1 MRRNATV
8 KTIRKNEKRGD
19 AHFGIASRHINKCL
33 LIGEC
38 YKVCRGIK
46 ITQLETKK
54 SASGQTDLEQ
64 KSSADEREAYKGT
77 LSEET
82 RIK

>member
-33 LIGEC
+33 LIGE
-38 YKVCRGIK
+38 YYRECRVIK
-46 ITQLETKK
+46 ITQLETKN
-54 SASGQTDLEQ
+54 TDDENRRFLFFQ
-64 KSSADEREAYKGT
+64 KVWT
-77 LSEET
+77 L
-82 RIK
+82 RDLCGIVPGC